1 MGRLN
6 QGTETVLASGIVIPD
21 LRSPI
26 ERMRRFPH
34 QCLYCAKP
42 PESVEHVL
50 PEALGG
56 RLTATILCSEHNH
69 LVGRRSDEPLIKELH
84 SCVHFLG
91 IRRQRGRG
99 SELRGLT
106 DDGKPLRFSVEG
118 VPQRQQLE
126 VLERSSRKIRR
137 ARGSL
142 VHLDSLVAQGALA
155 DSNAPVIAYLE
166 KAPPVTISMS
176 IGADAEKAVLKI
188 ALHFVAGFVEDIDR
202 SVALALLP
210 FILGDAV
217 AGGEYVRT
225 LSLEGRFFPSSWP
238 PKHVVAV
245 YPSARE
251 TFVTVL
257 LFGLYGFQ
265 VRLPMKVSDGI
276 RYVQNL
282 VDGDV
287 HPILEENHHAR
298 GFSWDDRLT
307 EHDLDALRANLQWR
321 HDYIMDVG
329 LHRTLRSQC
338 RRAAYRASEM
348 MLSARGV
355 DLLDCF
361 KACLPLEGFSTE
373 QISIIMYYATIAL
386 RSGRPLWDLPFE
398 MVR

>member
-1 MGRLN
+1 MGLN
-6 QGTETVLASGIVIPD
+6 NRAETILPSGIILPD

-26 ERMRRFPH
+26 ERMRRFPKD
-34 QCLYCAKP
+34 CLYCEEAP
-42 PESVEHVL
+42 VSVEHIL
-50 PEALGG
+50 PESLGG
-56 RLTATILCSEHNH
+56 RLTAKILCAKHNH
-69 LVGRRSDEPLIKELH
+69 LVGRRSDEPLVRELH

-99 SELRGLT
+99 SELRGRT
-106 DDGKPLRFSVEG
+106 DDGKPLRFSAEG

-142 VHLDSLVAQGALA
+142 LHLDSLLAQGALA
-155 DSNAPVIAYLE
+155 DKNAPVIAYLE
-166 KAPPVTISMS
+166 KAPPVTVSMA

-188 ALHFVAGFVEDIDR
+188 ALHFIAGFVEDIDR
-202 SVALALLP
+202 RVALSLLP
-210 FILGDAV
+210 FILGDDV

-245 YPSARE
+245 YPSASE

-265 VRLPMKVSDGI
+265 VRLPMEVNDSI

-287 HPILEENHHAR
+287 HPILEENDHAR
-298 GFSWDDRLT
+298 TFGWDDRLT
-307 EHDLDALRANLQWR
+307 EHDLDALRTNLQWR

-348 MLSARGV
+348 MLSGPGLN
-355 DLLDCF
+355 LLDCF

-373 QISIIMYYATIAL
+373 QISIIMYYASIAL